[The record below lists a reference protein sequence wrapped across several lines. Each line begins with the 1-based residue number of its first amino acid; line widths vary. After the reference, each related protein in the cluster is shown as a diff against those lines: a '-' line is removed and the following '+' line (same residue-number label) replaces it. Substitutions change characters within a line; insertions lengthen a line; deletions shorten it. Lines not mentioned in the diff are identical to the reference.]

1 MEGVTVI
8 GQLGDVNPVDYGGG
22 LVVRNDSL
30 ERVQVVYFEVLW
42 EEDPYEELDP
52 GQPDH
57 PPSRSIYVFDIDK
70 LAWNGISGWYSART
84 LAHEQ
89 LPRPR
94 SEYVEWFASSDAIK
108 RMANA
113 VGVYWLDLAGMFCSD
128 DPMERAKAYEEIGL
142 FHGFGTLDTNPE
154 LASYSRA
161 LELFNN
167 LKGGTK

>member
-52 GQPDH
+52 GQPTP
-57 PPSRSIYVFDIDK
+57 PPSRSISVFDIDK
-70 LAWNGISGWYSART
+70 LAWNGYGGWYSAKP
-84 LAHEQ
+84 LQ
-89 LPRPR
+89 DNYLPRHR

-113 VGVYWLDLAGMFCSD
+113 MGVYWLDLADMFCSD

-142 FHGFGTLDTNPE
+142 FHGFGTLDTDPE
-154 LASYSRA
+154 LASYKRA
-161 LELFNN
+161 MELFND
-167 LKGGTK
+167 LKGESK